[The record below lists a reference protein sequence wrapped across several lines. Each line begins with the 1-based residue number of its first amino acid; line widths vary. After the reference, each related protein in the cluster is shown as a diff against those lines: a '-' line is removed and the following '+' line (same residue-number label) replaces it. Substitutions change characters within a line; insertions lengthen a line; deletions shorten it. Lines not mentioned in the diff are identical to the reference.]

1 MLLGKVRQTIARHRM
16 VPPGGRV
23 VLAVSG
29 GPDSVA
35 LCHLFSRLR
44 SDLAVEPVVAH
55 VHHGL
60 RGREA
65 DEDALF
71 VTALGHSLD
80 LPVVVRHLDVRGW
93 QRDHGGSLQ
102 MVART
107 LRYRCLREVMVEENA
122 GRLALGHTAD
132 DQAEEILLRL
142 FRGAG
147 PRGLRGMPAVNGNG
161 MIRPLLGC
169 HRLEIVEYLGEHGL
183 ACRQD
188 SSNSKPWCQRN
199 RLRLEVLPLLRRC
212 FNSSL
217 DSALLRTAAI
227 FQEEED
233 FWESLVETWIE
244 RHARR
249 DQGPGIS
256 FPANLLLEAHPALQ
270 RRVLRRGLEMVCGHL
285 TGFGFHHVDLILGL
299 CRSQGANR
307 EIRLPNL
314 AVAEKS
320 YGLLGIRPLGPRLP
334 LLPHEISGPASCYL
348 PELDHTLLLEDAE
361 AREPIRFGRD
371 PSHAVIDRDTVSFP
385 LLLRFGRPGD
395 RFRPLGLGG
404 SKKLKDFFMD
414 VKVSRSRRRLTP
426 VLCDRDRIIWVVGH
440 RIDDRVKITART
452 RRLLRL
458 EYRSGRVHPEEGS
471 GR

>member
-1 MLLGKVRQTIARHRM
+1 MLLEKVRQTITRHRM
-16 VPPGGRV
+16 VPPDARV

-44 SDLAVEPVVAH
+44 SELPVKAVVAH

-65 DEDALF
+65 DEDARF
-71 VTALGHSLD
+71 VTALTRDLD

-102 MVART
+102 MAARA
-107 LRYRCLREVMVEENA
+107 LRYRCLREVMAEEDA
-122 GRLALGHTAD
+122 GRLALGHNAD

-147 PRGLRGMPAVNGNG
+147 PRGLSGMPAVNGDG
-161 MIRPLLGC
+161 MIRPLLAC
-169 HRLEIVEYLGEHGL
+169 HRLEIVEYLGQHGL
-183 ACRQD
+183 TFRED
-188 SSNSKPWCQRN
+188 SSNREPWCQRN

-212 FNSSL
+212 FNSGL
-217 DSALLRTAAI
+217 DAALMRTAAI
-227 FQEEED
+227 FQEEEN

-244 RHARR
+244 RHARE
-249 DQGPGIS
+249 DGEAGITL
-256 FPANLLLEAHPALQ
+256 PAHLLLEAHPALQ
-270 RRVLRRGLEMVCGHL
+270 RRVLRRGLEMICGHL

-299 CRSQGANR
+299 CRSGGANR
-307 EIRLPNL
+307 EIHLPNL

-320 YGLLGIRPLGPRLP
+320 YGLLSIRRLQPLLAPFRQEILGPAL
-334 LLPHEISGPASCYL
+334 HYL
-348 PELDHTLLLEDAE
+348 PELDHTLLIEEAE
-361 AREPIRFGRD
+361 AREPVRFGRD
-371 PSHAVIDRDTVSFP
+371 PSQVVMDRDTLSFP
-385 LLLRFGRPGD
+385 LLLRFGQDGD

-414 VKVSRSRRRLTP
+414 AKVSRSRRRLTP
-426 VLCDRDRIIWVVGH
+426 VLCDRGRIIWVVGH
-440 RIDDRVKITART
+440 RIDDRVKITAQT

-458 EYRSGRVHPEEGS
+458 EYRRGRVQADGGV